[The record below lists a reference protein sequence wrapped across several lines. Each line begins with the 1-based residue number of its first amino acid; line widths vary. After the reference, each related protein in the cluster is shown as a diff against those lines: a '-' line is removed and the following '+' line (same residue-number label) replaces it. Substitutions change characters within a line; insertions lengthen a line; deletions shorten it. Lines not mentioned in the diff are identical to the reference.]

1 MNQCLNE
8 RSMVRILTHDGTAV
22 ERWHLRLCAD
32 CAERYDELEEDL
44 QTIGAVLE
52 APPVA
57 EVRHRL
63 LSWRMRWLAAATAGV
78 AVAALALSVIWLRP
92 QTPTQLALRSGSV
105 TAFADDVSTAL
116 FATTDAD
123 AAPRFSEEAPYL
135 EAALEAGWPC
145 TQARFLT
152 GDCNDQLSA
161 LLIEEE

>member
-1 MNQCLNE
+1 MNQCLSE
-8 RSMVRILTHDGTAV
+8 RTMLRIYTHDGTAV
-22 ERWHLRLCAD
+22 ERWHLRMCAD
-32 CAERYDELEEDL
+32 CAERYDEFEEDL

-63 LSWRMRWLAAATAGV
+63 LSWRMRWLSAATAGV
-78 AVAALALSVIWLRP
+78 AVAALVWSVAWLRP
-92 QTPTQLALRSGSV
+92 QPPLQLASRSGSV
-105 TAFADDVSTAL
+105 TAFADDVSAAL

-123 AAPRFSEEAPYL
+123 ATPRLAEDAPYL
-135 EAALEAGWPC
+135 EAALEAGRPC
-145 TQARFLT
+145 TQARFLS